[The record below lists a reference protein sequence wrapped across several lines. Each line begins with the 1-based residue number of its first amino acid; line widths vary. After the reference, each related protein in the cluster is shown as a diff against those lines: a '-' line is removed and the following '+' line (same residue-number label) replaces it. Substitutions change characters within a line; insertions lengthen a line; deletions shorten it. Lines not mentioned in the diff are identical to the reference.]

1 MSEISLLDTDEHE
14 EVRFVL
20 IKKCEALAV
29 EKPEW
34 AAIFLLF
41 DIGRQIGDLGKDI
54 RALTIAVE
62 GIADEIEGGLTTA
75 VESVSDVIEK
85 RPRD

>member
-1 MSEISLLDTDEHE
+1 MSEISLVDTDEHE
-14 EVRFVL
+14 EVRFAL
-20 IKKCEALAV
+20 IKKCEALA
-29 EKPEW
+29 EERPEW

-41 DIGRQIGDLGKDI
+41 DISRQIGDLGKDI

-62 GIADEIEGGLTTA
+62 GIAGEIEGGLTTA